1 MYLSSVV
8 VLLVEICKL
17 VFCVFMVFVE
27 AKFRHTLLRARGG
40 GCGLR
45 VARAVVRRA
54 RPGWWPTRACAPRSP
69 CGCAT
74 SLRDEI
80 VGKSRETIQLG
91 VPALCYVVQNN
102 LIFVA
107 ATNLS
112 AAAAQAPAGRL
123 RRWISDTL
131 PTDPTL
137 CRR

>member
-8 VLLVEICKL
+8 VLLVELCKL

-27 AKFRHTLLRARGG
+27 AKFRRIAPRGG
-40 GCGLR
+40 GGLR
-45 VARAVVRRA
+45 VRRA
-54 RPGWWPTRACAPRSP
+54 RPGRWPTRACASHSP

-80 VGKSRETIQLG
+80 VGKSRETLKLG
-91 VPALCYVVQNN
+91 VPALCYVAQNN

-112 AAAAQAPAGRL
+112 AAAAQAPIRRL
-123 RRWISDTL
+123 RR
-131 PTDPTL
+131 
-137 CRR
+137 